1 MPSVA
6 AAWVAAQHVRRV
18 VMRRFR
24 LFLSMVVVVVL
35 GIVVIGARPAAVA
48 QEAAPTAEEMEGL
61 TFAPIGFAQG
71 VPLPSL
77 PT

>member
-1 MPSVA
+1 
-6 AAWVAAQHVRRV
+6 
-18 VMRRFR
+18 MRRFR

-48 QEAAPTAEEMEGL
+48 QGATPAAEEMEGL